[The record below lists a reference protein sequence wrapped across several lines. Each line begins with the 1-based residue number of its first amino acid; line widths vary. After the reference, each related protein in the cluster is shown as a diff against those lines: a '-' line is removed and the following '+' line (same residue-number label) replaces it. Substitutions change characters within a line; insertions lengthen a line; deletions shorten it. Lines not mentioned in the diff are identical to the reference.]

1 MEVLEDTIR
10 KYNDSEYFSSIIG
23 YTGKIST
30 DEYNKLSETDN
41 SYTLNDVVGKLGI
54 EQYMDSD
61 LKGEKGHE
69 KLYVDYLGKAV
80 EVIEHEE
87 PQAGNDVYLSIDR
100 DLQIAVYNLLEQDIA
115 GIVSSNIGNP

>member
-1 MEVLEDTIR
+1 MQGVEVLEDTIR

-30 DEYNKLSETDN
+30 DEYNKLSETDD

-80 EVIEHEE
+80 KSLNTKNRRQEMMSIC
-87 PQAGNDVYLSIDR
+87 LSTKIFR
-100 DLQIAVYNLLEQDIA
+100 LQYI
-115 GIVSSNIGNP
+115 SF